1 MIFQTSIDLKI
12 DDRDVHVV
20 FDLDTGMIGF
30 TEDIKDSHKEYLYHA
45 SPPEF
50 KIALAELMENMTG
63 EHRKT
68 NGLICRKGE
77 ASKVLESYWA
87 KKK

>member
-12 DDRDVHVV
+12 PDRDVHVV
-20 FDLDTGMIGF
+20 FDLDTGMFGF
-30 TEDIKDSHKEYLYHA
+30 SEDKDGTHEEYPYNS

-50 KIALAELMENMTG
+50 RIALAELMSSLSG
-63 EHRKT
+63 ESRKT

-77 ASKVLESYWA
+77 AAEVLQNYWA
-87 KKK
+87 NKK

>member
-12 DDRDVHVV
+12 ADRDVHVV

-30 TEDIKDSHKEYLYHA
+30 TEDIEDSYIEHPYHT

-50 KIALAELMENMTG
+50 KIALAELMQNMAG
-63 EHRKT
+63 EDRKT

-77 ASKVLESYWA
+77 ASKVLQNYWA
-87 KKK
+87 SNR